1 MFRHWIANSIAV
13 PNCNLEVVIHLQTFL
28 FVVWSVLLNVSYIDN
43 LKTISSITIYVIVI
57 LINGTNN
64 RTL

>member
-1 MFRHWIANSIAV
+1 MFRHWIANNITV

-28 FVVWSVLLNVSYIDN
+28 FVVWLVLLNVSYIDN